1 MEIRSDC
8 PTNCKYISGGK
19 CLASECYKGTG
30 TIPMDDMADVAEFVR
45 RGEEWRKYGTH
56 DITMRGNQKPLW
68 CIHTDDVVSLEWH
81 DEQILHAE
89 QEIERLLN
97 ENDRLTQVAQEAQRE
112 AYKAYQRQFI
122 EQVKQAKIE
131 MLESLKTGRC
141 GAIKC
146 ADGEWIKCV
155 RLEDID
161 EMIANLKEET
171 KHCIDVWRDW
181 LNSEE
186 VEK

>member
-81 DEQILHAE
+81 NEQILHAE
-89 QEIERLLN
+89 QEIEKLEN
-97 ENDRLTQVAQEAQRE
+97 EIWDMQDKLGCYHSEIKRQR
-112 AYKAYQRQFI
+112 
-122 EQVKQAKIE
+122 KQAKIE
-131 MLESLKTGRC
+131 VLESLKTGRC

-186 VEK
+186 E